1 MAKTLYNLIIDSIKG
16 RFLRDVESNN
26 IYLYEGIT
34 GTTEDKGA
42 FLFLIEITP
51 SIATSRAVSF
61 FDLNRY
67 EEVSVEE
74 AKKINPNLGELL
86 LNYMG
91 NFPEDHFD
99 SHQLNIPPSV
109 FPVRTKQT

>member
-1 MAKTLYNLIIDSIKG
+1 MAKTLYHLITDPIKG

-26 IYLYEGIT
+26 IYLYERIT
-34 GTTEDKGA
+34 GNTEDKGA
-42 FLFLIEITP
+42 FLSLIEITP
-51 SIATSRAVSF
+51 SIVTSRAVSF

-91 NFPEDHFD
+91 NAPADHFD
-99 SHQLNIPPSV
+99 THHLDVPLGV